1 MAGGTENQMS
11 KQTEFLR
18 KEKILHLAT
27 IDEKDSPHIVPVW
40 YMYSA
45 KKVYVGTNTKTQK
58 AKNIKNNKK
67 VSFCVDVGVNAPKIF
82 GVMGK
87 GTAKLLRDESTV
99 NRIAKRILLRYFKT
113 LDSKSARELLDDTD
127 CIIEILPKEFTNWKY

>member
-1 MAGGTENQMS
+1 MGGGTRNQMS
-11 KQTEFLR
+11 KLTEFLK

-27 IDEKDSPHIVPVW
+27 IDDKCTPHIIPVW

-45 KKVYVGTNTKTQK
+45 KKIYVGTNTKTQK
-58 AKNIKNNKK
+58 AKNIKIHKK
-67 VSFCVDVGVNAPKIF
+67 VSFCVDVGVSAPNIF

-87 GTAKLLRDESTV
+87 GTAKLLREKSIV

-113 LDSKSARELLDDTD
+113 LENKSARELLEDTD
-127 CIIEILPKEFTNWKY
+127 CIIEITPKEFSNWEY

>member
-1 MAGGTENQMS
+1 MS
-11 KQTEFLR
+11 ELIKFLK

-27 IDEKDSPHIVPVW
+27 IDEKNSPHIVPVW
-40 YMYSA
+40 YLYSS
-45 KKVYVGTNTKTQK
+45 KKIYIGTNTRTQK
-58 AKNIKNNKK
+58 AKNVKNHNK

-87 GTAKLLRDESTV
+87 GTAKLLKEKSIV

-113 LDSKSARELLDDTD
+113 LDGKSARELLEDTD
-127 CIIEILPKEFTNWKY
+127 CIIEISPKDFTNWKY

>member
-1 MAGGTENQMS
+1 MGWGIESKMS
-11 KQTEFLR
+11 ELVKFLK

-27 IDEKDSPHIVPVW
+27 IDEKNNPHIVPVW
-40 YMYSA
+40 YLYSS
-45 KKVYVGTNTKTQK
+45 KKIYIGTNTKTQK

-87 GTAKLLRDESTV
+87 GTAKLLKDKSTV
-99 NRIAKRILLRYFKT
+99 RRIARRILLRYFKT
-113 LDSKSARELLDDTD
+113 LEDKSPRELLEDTD
-127 CIIEILPKEFTNWKY
+127 CIIEISPKEITNWKY